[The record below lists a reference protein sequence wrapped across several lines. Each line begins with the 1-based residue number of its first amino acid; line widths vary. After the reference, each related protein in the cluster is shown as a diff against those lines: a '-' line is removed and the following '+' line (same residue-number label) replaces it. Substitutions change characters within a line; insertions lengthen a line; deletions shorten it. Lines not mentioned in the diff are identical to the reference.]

1 MIIDVHTHIYEAG
14 HGGPFDLPASA
25 DALLRDMDESGV
37 DVSVV
42 LPLPGVA
49 SNGFVQAQCA
59 RFPDR
64 LVGLYTPEF
73 NDPHTTIARMEQFF
87 QDHNPP
93 GFKIHPRVQGIRVTD
108 SIVRDV
114 LSWASERALTVL
126 FDVFPYGPDMADL
139 RLHPL
144 AYHTLAQEMPNLT
157 MVLAHAGGYKVLEA
171 FLVAKTNPRVF
182 LDVSFTPV
190 YFKGSSAADDIPF
203 LCQRLP
209 EGRVL
214 YGSDFPHVRLRE
226 ALASAM
232 QWAGALKATKRDALF
247 GDAAAALFRIPRRG
261 A

>member
-1 MIIDVHTHIYEAG
+1 MIVDVHTHIFETG
-14 HGGPFDLPASA
+14 HGGPFDLPAGA
-25 DALLRDMDESGV
+25 DALVHDMDETGI

-49 SNGFVQAQCA
+49 SNGFVQAECA

-64 LVGLYTPEF
+64 LIGLYTPEF
-73 NDPHTTIARMEQFF
+73 QDPGTTVTRMEQFF

-93 GFKIHPRVQGIRVTD
+93 GFKIHPRVQGVRVTD
-108 SIVRDV
+108 GIVRDV

-126 FDVFPYGPDMADL
+126 FDVFPYGPDMADP
-139 RLHPL
+139 RLHPM
-144 AYHTLAQEMPNLT
+144 AYHTLAQEMPDLT

-171 FLVAKTNPRVF
+171 FLVAKVNPRVH

-190 YFKGSSAADDIPF
+190 YFKESSAAGDIPF
-203 LCQRLP
+203 ICGRLP

-214 YGSDFPHVRLRE
+214 YGSDFPHVRVRE
-226 ALASAM
+226 ALDSAR
-232 QWAGALKATKRDALF
+232 QWAVGLDAARQAALF